1 MEDGDFKELSCFSCR
16 GKERDFINEVDS
28 KVFFEGRN

>member
-1 MEDGDFKELSCFSCR
+1 MENRDLKELPRFSCR
-16 GKERDFINEVDS
+16 SKERNFINEVDS

>member
-1 MEDGDFKELSCFSCR
+1 MENRDLKELPSFSC
-16 GKERDFINEVDS
+16 GSKERDFISEVNS